1 MTTKRAKQLEQLA
14 MSLPKAN
21 QDMQQGQRAARD
33 IQLYEQVRQAPQGTG
48 FRAAGQVGAQQAQ
61 AAGQEA
67 LQAQKATQTQ
77 SQQVGQMGLQEQGR
91 QQRQEGFEQQIQ
103 VSENQI
109 KLGNKLNKL
118 DNRLKTQ
125 LLDDQLKF
133 NKDQAGQTLLNT
145 RQLADWAV
153 TKAKSKEE
161 YLNYAQQAKQMYEKD
176 IMLHEAAYNKLKQAL
191 ELGYI
196 KKGQK
201 LDIETKL
208 RLKKAKLKI
217 EKQIKD
223 KKNKAK
229 NKMSMWSTG
238 GKILGGVAAGIYSG
252 GNPLAI
258 KGGMAGGETLGT
270 LGASAFE

>member
-103 VSENQI
+103 VSENQR

-217 EKQIKD
+217 EKQIRD

-229 NKMSMWSTG
+229 NKMSMW
-238 GKILGGVAAGIYSG
+238 AAG
-252 GNPLAI
+252 GNHRIAPPVP
-258 KGGMAGGETLGT
+258 
-270 LGASAFE
+270 S

>member
-33 IQLYEQVRQAPQGTG
+33 IQLYEQVRQAPQGTS
-48 FRAAGQVGAQQAQ
+48 FRAAGQLGAQQAQ

-103 VSENQI
+103 VSENQR

-161 YLNYAQQAKQMYEKD
+161 YLNYAQQARQMYEKD
-176 IMLHEAAYNKLKQAL
+176 IMLHEAAYKKLRQAL

-196 KKGQK
+196 KKGLK

-208 RLKKAKLKI
+208 RLKKAKAAI
-217 EKQIKD
+217 EKQIRD

-229 NKMSMWSTG
+229 NKMSMWSAG
-238 GKILGGVAAGIYSG
+238 GKIIGGVAAGIYSG

-258 KGGMAGGETLGT
+258 KAGMAGGETLGT

>member
-21 QDMQQGQRAARD
+21 QEMQQGQRAARD
-33 IQLYEQVRQAPQGTG
+33 IQLYEQVRQAPQSTG
-48 FRAAGQVGAQQAQ
+48 FRAAGQLGAQQAQ

-67 LQAQKATQTQ
+67 LQAQKAIQTQ

-133 NKDQAGQTLLNT
+133 QKDQAGQTLLNT

-161 YLNYAQQAKQMYEKD
+161 YLNYAQQAQQMYQKD
-176 IMLHEAAYNKLKQAL
+176 IMLHEAAYNKLRQAL

-208 RLKKAKLKI
+208 RLKKAKAAI
-217 EKQIKD
+217 EKQIRD

-229 NKMSMWSTG
+229 NKMSMWSAG

-258 KGGMAGGETLGT
+258 KAGMAGGETLGT